1 MQNTTSGYFIYIKN
15 QEIETNRRYKQ
26 RTLENWQRT
35 GPNKLRRFTRVY
47 LTIYIFG
54 QQEKI

>member
-15 QEIETNRRYKQ
+15 QEIETNRIYKQ